1 MVELNN
7 RKSQI
12 YKVKT
17 KYHTENRKV
26 DMVEIN
32 NRESQIF
39 KVKAKCHTENF
50 QNTVADPDDQY
61 LLLDDDFRIE
71 ESFGVTDFSH
81 IYSIPNEVKQ
91 ILGW

>member
-1 MVELNN
+1 MFELNN
-7 RKSQI
+7 RESQI

-17 KYHTENRKV
+17 KYHTEN
-26 DMVEIN
+26 
-32 NRESQIF
+32 SQ
-39 KVKAKCHTENF
+39 K
-50 QNTVADPDDQY
+50 TVSDLDDPT
-61 LLLDDDFRIE
+61 LLLDDDYRIE